1 MCHKG
6 WRRLIKAR
14 GLIGPGGVVEA
25 LNLRVRQGTEGSR
38 ELIIYDQLDEN
49 LEFPMRFETVPMLG
63 SDGLIYL
70 TPPKHHGTSFGAFA
84 AMRLSH
90 LL

>member
-1 MCHKG
+1 MNP
-6 WRRLIKAR
+6 W
-14 GLIGPGGVVEA
+14 GVVEA
-25 LNLRVRQGTEGSR
+25 LNMRVRQGTEGSR

-49 LEFPMRFETVPMLG
+49 LEFPMLPLIVPMLG

-70 TPPKHHGTSFGAFA
+70 TPPKHHAWHVFWGLRRPFA

-90 LL
+90 LF